1 MSNTS
6 HDLEAWFTSIKNRE
20 PEVQIQSRDL
30 ADFSESIRMNRLQED
45 YANGRRKCKNNELQ
59 DSGKGL
65 KRKVWATGRNAVS
78 TESRSMRKVE
88 QGGKMV
94 SSSRLAGG
102 TDRHSKV
109 VTAKGLRHRRVRLSV
124 PTAIQLYDLQER
136 LGLEHPNMAVD
147 WLINAAK
154 LAIDELPVR
163 EAEKAYAYVGQ
174 VPQRTSSNCSIVEHF
189 LGSSRES
196 ETAATGSAITAFT
209 VGLGS
214 ETAQGAN
221 SFMDINTKAI
231 TITNMKGP
239 ELGSSG
245 SSISDASIK
254 RSAER
259 TSSCSMSDLSSEM
272 EAILKGRELGTR
284 KSAVAKKDFGS
295 QPVIPQLNSMQPSL
309 TSLFKSVFPCTALP
323 FESQCSNDV
332 NPFGIH
338 TRSLSGAVNVQQQL
352 DYTNLQSY
360 TEMLYTHDSHL
371 LQDLDSS
378 SPAPLQKSF
387 LPVPSTPEI
396 IEASIG
402 SFCLES
408 YEMAD
413 SAISGF
419 DRYMGRKLEQGQA
432 ILSYSNVPNMIVRNV
447 EQQRQKQAQINY
459 QRYASTFLPTLSNDI
474 DLSTASLF
482 TMGPQQ
488 SIFSST
494 TSIPSLSRTHKN
506 NYGEDPANAAHDFV
520 PFQHYEA
527 RVLQKFHERR
537 TT

>member
-1 MSNTS
+1 MSNS
-6 HDLEAWFTSIKNRE
+6 SDDLEACFTSIKNRE
-20 PEVQIQSRDL
+20 PEVQIHSRDL
-30 ADFSESIRMNRLQED
+30 ADFSESIRMSRLQED
-45 YANGRRKCKNNELQ
+45 YANGRRKCNNNELQ
-59 DSGKGL
+59 DKGKGL

-78 TESRSMRKVE
+78 AEPRTMRKVE
-88 QGGKMV
+88 QEGKMV
-94 SSSRLAGG
+94 SFSRLAGG

-163 EAEKAYAYVGQ
+163 EAEKASAYEGHMA
-174 VPQRTSSNCSIVEHF
+174 QRTSSNCSIVEHF
-189 LGSSRES
+189 IGSSRQR

-214 ETAQGAN
+214 ETAKGAN
-221 SFMDINTKAI
+221 SFMDINTRAI

-239 ELGSSG
+239 ELGSGG
-245 SSISDASIK
+245 SSISNASIK

-272 EAILKGRELGTR
+272 EAILKGRELGTK
-284 KSAVAKKDFGS
+284 KSAVAKNDFGS
-295 QPVIPQLNSMQPSL
+295 QP
-309 TSLFKSVFPCTALP
+309 VFPCTALP
-323 FESQCSNDV
+323 FESQWSNDV

-360 TEMLYTHDSHL
+360 TDMLYSHDSHL
-371 LQDLDSS
+371 LQNLDSS

-402 SFCLES
+402 SFCLDS

-413 SAISGF
+413 SPISGF
-419 DRYMGRKLEQGQA
+419 DHYLGCKLEQGQA
-432 ILSYSNVPNMIVRNV
+432 NLSYSSVPNMILRSV
-447 EQQRQKQAQINY
+447 EQQRQKQAQINF

-474 DLSTASLF
+474 DLSTSSLF
-482 TMGPQQ
+482 NMGPQQ
-488 SIFSST
+488 SIFSSI

-506 NYGEDPANAAHDFV
+506 NYGDDPANAAHDFV
-520 PFQHYEA
+520 PFQDYEA
-527 RVLQKFHERR
+527 RLLEKFHERR